1 MHRPIGPLKFF
12 RLLLSGFVILPF
24 VLGVAIAVVLTGGL
38 LLDHHQQTMT
48 KTMAPLS
55 EDLLIT
61 LDNAAPQHH
70 IAVIQNRPLAGSNAK
85 LGFVKNEFDAALF

>member
-12 RLLLSGFVILPF
+12 RLFLSGFVILLF

-48 KTMAPLS
+48 KTMAPLR

-61 LDNAAPQHH
+61 LNNAAPQHH
-70 IAVIQNRPLAGSNAK
+70 ITVI
-85 LGFVKNEFDAALF
+85 